1 MLSMLHEDEAIAE
14 SHEQGSAA
22 PSEGAPGGS
31 VTSDD
36 LTPHPLRLSIVIEW
50 ANTRLNGQER
60 ATGLLQRLGRQWEEI
75 LARDYPEALPN
86 EARSFLARLDRRV
99 ELFLVS
105 SEALSAAIED
115 DMRRRL
121 PGSFDVAIHVAGGLE
136 YYPLKNFGASLAG
149 GDILLFVDSDVLPD
163 DGWLAHLLGS
173 LARPDV
179 HVVCGQTYVAPTDL
193 VARAFALGWTYALRD
208 PSGGLFT
215 PDKFYANNLAL
226 RADLFRKTQFR
237 PLGRRS
243 RGACSLLREDLGR
256 LGIVVWENRAASVDH
271 PPPSSVGHLVVRALA
286 HGRDQYLS
294 HAEERSVWGL
304 KRSLGIAAER
314 LARGFSRARR
324 EWRRVGLRRRD
335 VPAAL
340 AVISGYY
347 AVFALGGLLTHAS
360 PALMGRHFRV

>member
-1 MLSMLHEDEAIAE
+1 VRENNVI
-14 SHEQGSAA
+14 EQ
-22 PSEGAPGGS
+22 
-31 VTSDD
+31 
-36 LTPHPLRLSIVIEW
+36 PLRLSIVIEW
-50 ANTRLNGQER
+50 ANTRLNGRER
-60 ATGLLQRLGRQWEEI
+60 AAELFRRLGLQWQEI
-75 LARDYPEALPN
+75 LARRYPEALPG
-86 EARSFLARLDRRV
+86 EARLFLASLDSRV
-99 ELFLVS
+99 ELLLVS
-105 SEALSAAIED
+105 PEALSVPAAED
-115 DMRRRL
+115 VRRL
-121 PGSFDVAIHVAGGLE
+121 LPETFDVAIHVAEGLE

-208 PSGGLFT
+208 PSRGLFT

-226 RADLFRKTQFR
+226 RADIFRKTQFR

-243 RGACSLLREDLGR
+243 RGACTLLREDLGR
-256 LGIVVWENRAASVDH
+256 LGVVVWENRAAGVDH
-271 PPPSSVGHLVVRALA
+271 PPPSSAGHLVVRALA

-294 HAEERSVWGL
+294 HAEARSVRGL
-304 KRSLGIAAER
+304 QRSLGIAAER

-340 AVISGYY
+340 AVISAYY
-347 AVFALGGLLTHAS
+347 ALFALGGLLTHAS